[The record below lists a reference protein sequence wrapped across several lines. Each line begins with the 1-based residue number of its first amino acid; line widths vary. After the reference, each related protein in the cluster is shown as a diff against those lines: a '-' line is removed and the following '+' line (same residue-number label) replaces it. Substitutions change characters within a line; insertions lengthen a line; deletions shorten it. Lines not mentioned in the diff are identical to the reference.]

1 MRAPTPEEKAKEDAI
16 LYTTLAD
23 VAIILLTF
31 LFAVLTL
38 SLTLIGEALRM
49 TLMMGDVYT
58 FFVLRAV
65 HRDRLRKYRFGIGK
79 VEQICNLGIGAALVV
94 GGFWVAHRVF
104 DTLVF
109 GQDAASPLGLAM
121 AAVVNAVNTLI
132 NVLGWFAM
140 REAARNDDSP
150 IYKAQLRS
158 RVVSVVASLIVQT
171 TLTVAVLVKDP
182 VVSIWLD
189 GLGATFVA
197 WIMISI
203 GLRMMWQS
211 APDLLDR
218 AVPDR
223 VSEQIQGLLA
233 TAGLEPEE
241 PVRIRTRRSGSVT
254 QVELTL
260 APVHCRSMAEFTERV
275 GRVQRL
281 VESHVPEA
289 DVSIV
294 VDARGG

>member
-1 MRAPTPEEKAKEDAI
+1 MRVPTPEEKAKEDAI

-140 REAARNDDSP
+140 RVAARNDDSP
-150 IYKAQLRS
+150 IYKAQLRT

-203 GLRMMWQS
+203 GLRMMWES
-211 APDLLDR
+211 TPDLLDR

-233 TAGLEPEE
+233 TAGLEREE

>member
-65 HRDRLRKYRFGIGK
+65 HRDRLRKYRFGIGQ

-140 REAARNDDSP
+140 RVAARNDDSP
-150 IYKAQLRS
+150 IYKAQLRT

-203 GLRMMWQS
+203 GLRMMWES
-211 APDLLDR
+211 TPDLLDR